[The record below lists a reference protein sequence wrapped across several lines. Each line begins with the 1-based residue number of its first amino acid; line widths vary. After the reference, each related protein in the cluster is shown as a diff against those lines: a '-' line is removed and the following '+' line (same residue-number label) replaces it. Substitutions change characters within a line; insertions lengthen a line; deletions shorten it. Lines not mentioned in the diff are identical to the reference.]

1 MSNLTDPITLTPR
14 TRATLA
20 TDFTWGVATSA
31 YQIEG
36 AASADGRGPSIWDT
50 FSHAPGNTVR
60 GETGDVAC
68 DHYHR
73 WSEDVALMAGLGVD
87 AYRFSI
93 SWSRVQPLGHGAWNE
108 AGLAFYDR
116 LVDGLLARGIRPSA
130 TLYHWDLP
138 QGLQDRGGWAAR
150 DTALRFADY
159 AARIGRRLGD
169 RLASIATHNE
179 PWCTATLGHAWGK
192 FAPGFKDEALAADVS
207 HHLLLSHGLALQAMR
222 AAGTR
227 APLGIVLNHSPTTAA
242 TDSAD
247 DQARAATEYASF
259 VRWYMEPIFQG
270 GYPQDP
276 GIAHYPR
283 NVEPGDFAVIG
294 QPLDFLGINY
304 YTRIWASAAQPPLP
318 APCTLGVTDMGWEIH
333 PEGLTEL
340 LVGLNA
346 RYPGLPPIYLMENGM
361 ANADVLVDDRVED
374 SARIDYVRRHLEALA
389 RAREAG
395 VDIRGYYYWSL
406 LDNYEWDS
414 GYGKRFGMVHVDYAT
429 QRRTLKDSALWYRET
444 IASTRGG
451 SGHG

>member
-1 MSNLTDPITLTPR
+1 MSNLNDPVTLTPQ

-36 AASADGRGPSIWDT
+36 GATADGRGPSIWDT

-68 DHYHR
+68 DHYRR
-73 WSEDVALMAGLGVD
+73 WPEDVALMAGLGVD

-116 LVDGLLARGIRPSA
+116 LVDGLLARGIRPHA

-138 QGLQDRGGWAAR
+138 QGLQDRGGWADR
-150 DTALRFADY
+150 ETALRFADY
-159 AARIGRRLGD
+159 AAHIARRLGD
-169 RLASIATHNE
+169 RLASISTHNE
-179 PWCTATLGHAWGK
+179 PWCTATLGNAWGK

-222 AAGTR
+222 ATGCQ
-227 APLGIVLNHSPTTAA
+227 APMGIVLNQSSTSAA
-242 TDSAD
+242 TSSPAD
-247 DQARAATEYASF
+247 LARAATEYASF
-259 VRWYMEPIFQG
+259 VRWYMEPIFEG
-270 GYPQDP
+270 GYPQDA

-283 NVEPGDFAVIG
+283 NVQPGDFAVIG

-304 YTRIWASAAQPPLP
+304 YTRIWASTEQPPRP
-318 APCTLGVTDMGWEIH
+318 APCALGVTDMGWEIY

-340 LVGLNA
+340 LTGLGQ

-361 ANADVLVDDRVED
+361 ANADTLVDGRVAD
-374 SARIDYVRRHLEALA
+374 GARIDYLRRHLEALA

-395 VDIRGYYYWSL
+395 VDIRGFFYWSL

-414 GYGKRFGMVHVDYAT
+414 GYDKRFGLVHVDYAT
-429 QRRTLKDSALWYRET
+429 QQRTLKDSALWYREA

-451 SGHG
+451 TDRG